1 MLIQKTNEVTPK
13 KKILTHLETLSLFKD
28 MLSGDKHAIT
38 KIINANERLVW
49 KIARS
54 YSTRGVDV
62 EDLVQE
68 GKIGLLKAI
77 EKFDPERGIKFSTY
91 ATWWVRQAIGRY
103 VSLNSTSA
111 TVPAHIV
118 TYAIKVKYAIENH
131 KKDFGND
138 PSEQELADVL
148 GISVEN
154 VKRAIAAAGAH
165 GQSSKQFSHSTG
177 NAVSYGSNNDGSS
190 MEDSHQE
197 STSSVFTSKV
207 NDPFDDFA
215 EVEMCEV
222 VANAFSSL
230 QDREKLVL
238 LLRFGLLEN
247 KDGE

>member
-1 MLIQKTNEVTPK
+1 MLVQKINEVTPK
-13 KKILTHLETLSLFKD
+13 KKILTHNETLTLFEE
-28 MLSGDKHAIT
+28 MLNGDKHAIT

-49 KIARS
+49 KLARS
-54 YSTRGVDV
+54 YSNRGVDV

-77 EKFDPERGIKFSTY
+77 EKFDPKRGIKFSTY

-131 KKDFGND
+131 KKDFGTD

-148 GISVEN
+148 CISVEN
-154 VKRAIAAAGAH
+154 IRRAIAAAGAH
-165 GQSSKQFSHSTG
+165 GQSSKQFSHATG

-190 MEDSHQE
+190 SEDAQHE
-197 STSSVFTSKV
+197 TVSSVFTSKV
-207 NDPFDDFA
+207 NDPFDNFA
-215 EVEMCEV
+215 EVEMCDL

-230 QDREKLVL
+230 QEREKLVL

-247 KDGE
+247 KDGK